1 MEYVQSSMAFLNG
14 PGLLPQLILVVLIM
28 MGFYTLFTAAE
39 KIKQALDKFMHQST
53 TLFSDTITTGQVI
66 PQFPRSGFPL
76 LYQSENEVHG
86 LEYSYS
92 MWIFIHPDTY
102 DNADKLDEC
111 GIKTSTAKI
120 ARLKHIFHK
129 GNKDAFPLLS
139 PGIFSYSDKNT
150 LRVYTN
156 SVDKWD
162 NYCEVPNIPVG
173 KWFHLVVLQKGK
185 FMDVYVNGNVA
196 VRHKFDTVPKINYG
210 GLYVMQNIRTP
221 KDRKNPIVSSDGHY
235 IVDGAIKGMMS
246 RLKYYAYALS
256 YSHVDSLY
264 RERPSAKIT
273 TSQAIEV
280 AKGQAPPYFYD
291 NWWVNNPA

>member
-1 MEYVQSSMAFLNG
+1 
-14 PGLLPQLILVVLIM
+14 
-28 MGFYTLFTAAE
+28 
-39 KIKQALDKFMHQST
+39 
-53 TLFSDTITTGQVI
+53 
-66 PQFPRSGFPL
+66 
-76 LYQSENEVHG
+76 
-86 LEYSYS
+86 

-111 GIKTSTAKI
+111 GIKTSNAKM

-129 GNKDAFPLLS
+129 GNKDGFPLLS
-139 PGIFSYSDKNT
+139 PGIFTHSDKNT

-156 SVDKWD
+156 SVNKWD

-173 KWFHLVVLQKGK
+173 KWFHLVVLQKGR

-221 KDRKNPIVSSDGHY
+221 KDRKNPIVSSDGNFV
-235 IVDGAIKGMMS
+235 IDGPMKGMMS
-246 RLKYYAYALS
+246 RLKYYAYALN

-264 RERPSAKIT
+264 REKPSKKFVMAA
-273 TSQAIEV
+273 AIEV

-291 NWWVNNPA
+291 NWWVTNPL